1 MVVRIFPSFVG
12 PEVLKQVEQ
21 PASGR
26 PMIPCSG
33 STA

>member
-12 PEVLKQVEQ
+12 PEVLKQVGQ

-26 PMIPCSG
+26 LMIP
-33 STA
+33 